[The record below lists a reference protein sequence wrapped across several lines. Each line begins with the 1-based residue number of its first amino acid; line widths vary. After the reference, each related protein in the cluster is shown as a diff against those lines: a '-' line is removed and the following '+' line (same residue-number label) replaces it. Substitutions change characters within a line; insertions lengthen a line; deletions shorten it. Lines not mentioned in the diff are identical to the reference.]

1 MSEGFNFFLEMHE
14 LIFEYLEE
22 RGLTK
27 GYMTFN
33 EDMITLALF
42 IKRKKKELKKLLDK
56 YA

>member
-14 LIFEYLEE
+14 LIFEYLDE
-22 RGLTK
+22 RALTK